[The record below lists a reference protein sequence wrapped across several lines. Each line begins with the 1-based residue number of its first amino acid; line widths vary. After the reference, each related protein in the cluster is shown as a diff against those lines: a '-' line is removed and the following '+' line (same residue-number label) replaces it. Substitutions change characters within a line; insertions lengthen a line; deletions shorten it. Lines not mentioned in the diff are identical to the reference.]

1 MKLKWHDLLLKPIN
15 LWSLPMSSN
24 PVTGDSLVSKI
35 GSKEQKQKFDEG
47 FERIFG
53 KKDPICN
60 ICGKTLSTTKECAFT
75 GCQLNWDEDRIDNI
89 GSNGDGFPS
98 SNHYEANDK

>member
-47 FERIFG
+47 FDRIFR

-60 ICGKTLSTTKECAFT
+60 VCGKTLSTTKECAWT
-75 GCQLNWDEDRIDNI
+75 GCQLNWWDEDRVDTI
-89 GSNGDGFPS
+89 GQNGNTGD
-98 SNHYEANDK
+98 HYENSN

>member
-24 PVTGDSLVSKI
+24 SITGDSLVSKI
-35 GSKEQKQKFDEG
+35 GNKEQKEKFDEG

-53 KKDPICN
+53 KKKKPV
-60 ICGKTLSTTKECAFT
+60 E
-75 GCQLNWDEDRIDNI
+75 WDENRIDTI
-89 GSNGDGFPS
+89 GQNGNEGL
-98 SNHYEANDK
+98 HYGDNND

>member
-47 FERIFG
+47 FDRIFK

-60 ICGKTLSTTKECAFT
+60 VCGKTLSAVKECAWT
-75 GCQLNWDEDRIDNI
+75 GCQLNWDEDRVDTI
-89 GSNGDGFPS
+89 GQNGNTGE
-98 SNHYEANDK
+98 HYENSN

>member
-47 FERIFG
+47 FDRIFR

-60 ICGKTLSTTKECAFT
+60 VCGKTLSTTKECAFT
-75 GCQLNWDEDRIDNI
+75 GCELNWWDEDRVDTI
-89 GSNGDGFPS
+89 GQNGNTGE
-98 SNHYEANDK
+98 HYENSN

>member
-1 MKLKWHDLLLKPIN
+1 MKPIN

-47 FERIFG
+47 FDRIFR

-60 ICGKTLSTTKECAFT
+60 VCGKTLSTTKECAFT
-75 GCQLNWDEDRIDNI
+75 GCELNWWDEDRVDTI
-89 GSNGDGFPS
+89 GQNGNTGE
-98 SNHYEANDK
+98 HYENSN